1 MAPPAHRRKAA
12 FVPAIVCGIND
23 SPGALEALRVAR
35 SLSAQFDARLVLA
48 HVAGG
53 WSAAVDE
60 SVTTG
65 QARQG
70 GARILERVVRE
81 NDVQAER
88 RVEIGE
94 PAEGLARIASEEA
107 ASLIVVGSRHEGRLR
122 PRLRSTLARALAA
135 AAPCPVVIVPPA
147 GRR

>member
-12 FVPAIVCGIND
+12 FVPSIVCGIND

-35 SLSAQFDARLVLA
+35 ALSAQFDPRLVLA
-48 HVAGG
+48 HNAGG
-53 WSAAVDE
+53 FATAVDE
-60 SVTTG
+60 GLTTG

-70 GARILERVVRE
+70 GARILERAARE
-81 NDVQAER
+81 HDLQAEHR
-88 RVEIGE
+88 LEVGE

-107 ASLIVVGSRHEGRLR
+107 ASLIVVGSRREGRLR
-122 PRLRSTLARALAA
+122 PRLRSTLAGTLAA

-147 GRR
+147 AHR

>member
-1 MAPPAHRRKAA
+1 
-12 FVPAIVCGIND
+12 
-23 SPGALEALRVAR
+23 
-35 SLSAQFDARLVLA
+35 VLA
-48 HVAGG
+48 HVAG

-60 SVTTG
+60 SLTTG
-65 QARQG
+65 QARQ
-70 GARILERVVRE
+70 GARILERVVRDH
-81 NDVQAER
+81 DVQAER

-107 ASLIVVGSRHEGRLR
+107 ASLIVVGSRREGLLR
-122 PRLRSTLARALAA
+122 PRLRSTLAGNLAA